1 MSNAAAV
8 IGIVLFAF
16 FLTGVTV
23 GIIAVIAVSARA
35 GAAQRLAA
43 RTRRAHPGV
52 HGPISARPGPDDNE
66 PANLR
71 GSGWSWAVGAPGSSS
86 ALAMLAGV
94 SVTL

>member
-23 GIIAVIAVSARA
+23 GIIAVIAVSARR
-35 GAAQRLAA
+35 GGTAA
-43 RTRRAHPGV
+43 RRTHPASPPGER
-52 HGPISARPGPDDNE
+52 GRISARPGPDDDE

-71 GSGWSWAVGAPGSSS
+71 GGGWS
-86 ALAMLAGV
+86 
-94 SVTL
+94 